1 MGEALAAS
9 LTIPVVLPLAGG
21 DWRLALVAWSVPIF
35 LVALAGMLHQRGR
48 PAEPMHEKAR
58 VWWRLE
64 VAGHVAPR
72 LISGGCSSIYFT
84 TNAFLPDVLHRVG
97 RPELLNPALSANNW
111 LQIPASLLLLFFPGG
126 S

>member
-1 MGEALAAS
+1 MVARLES
-9 LTIPVVLPLAGG
+9 PVT
-21 DWRLALVAWSVPIF
+21 WRL
-35 LVALAGMLHQRGR
+35 G
-48 PAEPMHEKAR
+48 
-58 VWWRLE
+58 
-64 VAGHVAPR
+64 